1 MILPTCISQFSYV
14 LLLSTMRK
22 LENDDSSE
30 GKGVLHL
37 ITHSVRNDLRE
48 TGDTAPGFPAPGH
61 YRNVQNG

>member
-1 MILPTCISQFSYV
+1 
-14 LLLSTMRK
+14 MRK
-22 LENDDSSE
+22 LEDDDSSE